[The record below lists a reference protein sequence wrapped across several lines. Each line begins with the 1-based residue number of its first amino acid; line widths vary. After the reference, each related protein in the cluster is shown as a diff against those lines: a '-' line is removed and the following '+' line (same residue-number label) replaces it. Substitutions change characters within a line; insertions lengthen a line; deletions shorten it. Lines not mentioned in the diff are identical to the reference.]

1 MIEAMPIAE
10 DVPTLLDRA
19 GRHAPYLRRL
29 IARDG
34 GALALGE
41 MADVPAQV
49 EAELAGLRAL
59 AAEPPDIS
67 ALSDALRIAK
77 RRAHLCI
84 ALADL
89 AGLWPLDQVTAAI
102 TDLADLSLQ
111 AALSGAL
118 AARGLS
124 GDGLFL
130 VALGKMGAHELNYS
144 SDVDVAA
151 YFDPDVFSGGHRAP
165 GDAAV
170 RVIRD
175 VCQLMEAQTGEGYVF
190 RTDLRLRPD
199 PRSTPVA
206 VSTRRAETYYESVG
220 QNWERMVWIKARPC
234 AGDFDTAN
242 AFMQVMRPFV
252 WRRHLD
258 YWAIAD
264 IHAIKRMINASA
276 GDPALDDVASD
287 VKLGPGGIRE
297 IEFFAQTQQL
307 ILGGRE
313 PSLRPRGTLE
323 ALGALVAAGSVSEET
338 ADTLGRAYTL
348 LRAVEH
354 RVQMRNDE
362 QTHALPADADARADV
377 STLMGASDLATF
389 DKAVRA
395 TRRQVHGIYLD
406 LFADEDRQSAAAASG
421 NLVFTGVDNDPGTI
435 ATLQGMGFQSPGTVI
450 ETVRDWHFSRV
461 PATATRRGQELLTVL
476 TPNLLAAMGKTG
488 EPDTAFRHFERFFR
502 GLRSGVQ
509 LMSMLLAEPDILDD
523 LVSTLALAPRLA
535 QILAARPNLLEALI
549 MGEEA
554 EPFVPLEEAGFEAAM
569 DEARRYHRDETFLI
583 GHRLLHGRQKARD
596 AASAWTGL
604 ADTMIRAM
612 AKAAEIET
620 TRRFGPVPG
629 LWSVCAMGKLGAG
642 EQSAGSDLDLLLI
655 YDPDEA
661 EISAAQS
668 WFTRFT
674 QRLITAL
681 SAPTAEGE
689 LYEVDMRL
697 RPSGRAGPVA
707 VRLSAFEHY
716 QFEEAWTWEHMAL
729 TRIRP
734 VAGDAALGRTVV
746 DTACRAIDARHTSPD
761 LVINIADMRA
771 RLRRERAAQGPW
783 DVKLAP
789 GGLVDIE
796 FVAQFGLLS
805 SGGVAA
811 ILPSTQ
817 DALVHL
823 KSSGWLAPDAGDDLI
838 AAHAFQSALQQVL
851 RLAVG
856 DSVLEDD
863 LPDGLRERL
872 CRAVDADGFEA
883 LVERLKAHQKR
894 ASDIHLH
901 FLPPPATES

>member
-1 MIEAMPIAE
+1 MIESAPIAT
-10 DVPTLLDRA
+10 DLPTLLDRS
-19 GRHAPYLRRL
+19 GQHAPYLRRL

-34 GALALGE
+34 EALALTD
-41 MADVPAQV
+41 MADIPARV
-49 EAELAGLRAL
+49 DAELDGLRAL
-59 AAEPPDIS
+59 AAAPPDIT
-67 ALSDALRIAK
+67 ALGDALRISK
-77 RRAHLCI
+77 RRAHLSI

-89 AGLWPLDQVTAAI
+89 AGLWPLDKVTGAI

-118 AARGLS
+118 AARDLS
-124 GDGLFL
+124 GEGLFL

-151 YFDPDVFSGGHRAP
+151 YFDPDVFSGGNREP

-175 VCQLMEAQTGEGYVF
+175 VCRLMEAQTGEGYVF

-206 VSTRRAETYYESVG
+206 VSTRRAEVYYESVG

-234 AGDFDTAN
+234 AGDLKTAGD
-242 AFMQVMRPFV
+242 FMQVMQPFV

-307 ILGGRE
+307 ILGGRDG
-313 PSLRPRGTLE
+313 SLRPRGTLE
-323 ALGALVAAGSVSEET
+323 ALRALVAASSVSEEI
-338 ADTLGRAYTL
+338 ADTLSKAYTL

-362 QTHALPADADARADV
+362 QTHALPAEDTARADV
-377 STLMGASDLATF
+377 AALMGMSDLGAF
-389 DKAVRA
+389 DDAVRA
-395 TRRQVHGIYLD
+395 ARRQVHNIYLD
-406 LFADEDRQSAAAASG
+406 LFADEDRQSAAVASG
-421 NLVFTGVDNDPGTI
+421 NLVFTGVDNDPGTL
-435 ATLQGMGFQSPGTVI
+435 ATLEGMGFQSPSTVI
-450 ETVRDWHFSRV
+450 ETVRDWHFGRV

-549 MGEEA
+549 MGEDA
-554 EPFVPLEEAGFEAAM
+554 EPFVPSEGGGFEAAM

-583 GHRLLHGRQKARD
+583 GHSLLHGRLKARD
-596 AASAWTGL
+596 AAVAWTEL
-604 ADTMIRAM
+604 ADAMVRAM
-612 AKAAEIET
+612 AQAAETET
-620 TRRFGPVPG
+620 ARRFGPVPG
-629 LWSVCAMGKLGAG
+629 RWSVCAMGKLGAG

-655 YDPDEA
+655 YDPEDAEA
-661 EISAAQS
+661 NTAQS

-734 VAGDAALGRTVV
+734 VAGDAALGQAVV
-746 DTACRAIDARHTSPD
+746 DTACRAIDSRHTSPD

-771 RLRRERAAQGPW
+771 RLRRERAAQGAW
-783 DVKLAP
+783 DVKLAA

-805 SGGVAA
+805 TGGSAA
-811 ILPSTQ
+811 IIPATQ
-817 DALVHL
+817 DALAQL
-823 KSSGWLAPDAGDDLI
+823 KSTGWLPSDVADDLI
-838 AAHAFQSALQQVL
+838 ASHAFQSALQQVL

-856 DSVLEDD
+856 DAVSEVE
-863 LPDGLRERL
+863 LPEGLRERL
-872 CRAVDADGFEA
+872 CRAVDAGGFEA
-883 LVERLKAHQKR
+883 LVDQLTAHQKR
-894 ASDIHLH
+894 ASEIHLH
-901 FLPPPATES
+901 FLPPPATET